1 MFCLKRQGV
10 SGAGVRR
17 VHCDIIYPMNEHEPA
32 WAFECS
38 IECGVTVE
46 FAWKF
51 WTNVRNWALDP
62 DVESIEI
69 DGPFAAGAH
78 GTTNSRS
85 SGLVNWRI
93 VEAQAGRAVIEFP
106 LAGAVARFCWIF
118 EPAAAGARI
127 TQWCTLEGDRAGTY
141 VKDFGP
147 SLEAGMP
154 AGMRKLCAAMESAA
168 QAQP

>member
-1 MFCLKRQGV
+1 M
-10 SGAGVRR
+10 
-17 VHCDIIYPMNEHEPA
+17 
-32 WAFECS
+32 
-38 IECGVTVE
+38 
-46 FAWKF
+46 
-51 WTNVRNWALDP
+51 
-62 DVESIEI
+62 
-69 DGPFAAGAH
+69 
-78 GTTNSRS
+78 
-85 SGLVNWRI
+85 NWRI